1 MTARI
6 TPKRMA
12 AARASA
18 AITVMAIAV
27 PLLAA
32 GPAFSGCAED
42 LTRIAL
48 ALPSASPDIR
58 AAAGDLLI
66 TAQARA
72 KAKDGNG
79 CSAATAEALR
89 LLNLP
94 NLAPLTLS
102 TPVPGTD
109 RQPQPPQASVTLG
122 QGTQGQGSAKAPSK
136 TAGQGNKKQ
145 SAKSAAK
152 AKADP
157 APAPDWYVVT
167 SDVVGNEVTAQDR
180 PDQSIGTI
188 KALVIDSTTRQTTL
202 ALIETGGFFGIDGKL
217 VAVPFAAL
225 HFSARGDRP
234 TIRAKLATVKGT
246 PAVTADTVVALV
258 ADAKWRADL
267 AKRFRVTIAP
277 PSPRDVASKSV
288 GKTGAKSAP
297 GSTVGL
303 APAGDAAAGGAYV
316 QGICGACHTFDQGG
330 GTRVG
335 PNLYGIVDRTIAGAA
350 GFSYSSAL
358 KSHGGI
364 WTAVNLD
371 AFLKNPQGFARGTT
385 MPFAGIASDNE
396 RRNVIAYLESLGT
409 AQGGQK

>member
-1 MTARI
+1 M
-6 TPKRMA
+6 
-12 AARASA
+12 
-18 AITVMAIAV
+18 
-27 PLLAA
+27 
-32 GPAFSGCAED
+32 
-42 LTRIAL
+42 
-48 ALPSASPDIR
+48 
-58 AAAGDLLI
+58 
-66 TAQARA
+66 
-72 KAKDGNG
+72 
-79 CSAATAEALR
+79 
-89 LLNLP
+89 
-94 NLAPLTLS
+94 
-102 TPVPGTD
+102 
-109 RQPQPPQASVTLG
+109 G
-122 QGTQGQGSAKAPSK
+122 QGTQGQGGAKAPS
-136 TAGQGNKKQ
+136 TTGGQGKKKQ

-202 ALIETGGFFGIDGKL
+202 ALIETGGFLGLDGKL

-225 HFSARGDRP
+225 HFSAPGDRP
-234 TIRAKLATVKGT
+234 TIRAKLATIKGA

-288 GKTGAKSAP
+288 GKTGAKSAGKSTP
-297 GSTVGL
+297 AATVGL
-303 APAGDAAAGGAYV
+303 APAPRDAAAGGSYV

-350 GFSYSSAL
+350 GFSYSAAL
-358 KSHGGI
+358 KSHGGS
-364 WTAVNLD
+364 WTAANLD

-396 RRNVIAYLESLGT
+396 RSNVIAYLESLGT
-409 AQGGQK
+409 TQGGQK